1 MKKKVVLLVTVLS
14 ITLLSFSV
22 VNPVFASEMLRGGP
36 GNGGVGIDGEN
47 LVGNGNQGAYG
58 TGTGIPLDQ
67 SINLD
72 GILEDLIHANLA
84 DALGIEV
91 YDLTARLDAG
101 ETFLSIAFSLGF
113 DSTTIRDMI
122 VAARADALAQAVA
135 DGLITQEQVD
145 WMASHG
151 NRMPAANFGEGICD
165 YTGECIGDGTQQS
178 TMMEY
183 GYRKGHGKQTT
194 D

>member
-1 MKKKVVLLVTVLS
+1 MLS

-22 VNPVFASEMLRGGP
+22 VSPVFASELFQGGP
-36 GNGGVGIDGEN
+36 GNGGKEIDREN
-47 LVGNGNQGAYG
+47 LIGNGNQGAYG

-72 GILEDLIHANLA
+72 GILEDLIHASLA
-84 DALGIEV
+84 DALGIEIS
-91 YDLTARLDAG
+91 DLTARIDSG
-101 ETFLSIAFSLGF
+101 ETISAIAFSLGF
-113 DSTTIRDMI
+113 DSVEIRDMI
-122 VAARADALAQAVA
+122 VAARADAMAQAVA

-151 NRMPAANFGEGICD
+151 NRMPSVKFGEGICD
-165 YTGECIGDGTQQS
+165 NPGECLEDGVQQN

-183 GYRKGHGKQTT
+183 GYRKGHGK
-194 D
+194 

>member
-14 ITLLSFSV
+14 ITLLSFSAV
-22 VNPVFASEMLRGGP
+22 SPVFASELYRGGP
-36 GNGGVGIDGEN
+36 GNGGAND
-47 LVGNGNQGAYG
+47 

-72 GILEDLIHANLA
+72 GMLEALIHANLA

-91 YDLTARLDAG
+91 DDLTARLDAG
-101 ETFLSIAFSLGF
+101 ETFFSIAFSLGF
-113 DSTTIRDMI
+113 DSIEIREMI
-122 VAARADALAQAVA
+122 ITARADALAQAVT

-145 WMASHG
+145 WMSSHG
-151 NRMPAANFGEGICD
+151 NRMPAANFGECICD
-165 YTGECIGDGTQQS
+165 GTGECLEDGVQQS

-183 GYRKGHGKQTT
+183 GYRKGHGK
-194 D
+194 